1 MKRLQEGHH
10 CDGQRRTWGK
20 YETDLRFNRG
30 SVLGGGAHQALEV
43 VT

>member
-1 MKRLQEGHH
+1 MKSLQEDQH

-20 YETDLRFNRG
+20 SETDPRFNKG
-30 SVLGGGAHQALEV
+30 SVLGGGAHQAVKV